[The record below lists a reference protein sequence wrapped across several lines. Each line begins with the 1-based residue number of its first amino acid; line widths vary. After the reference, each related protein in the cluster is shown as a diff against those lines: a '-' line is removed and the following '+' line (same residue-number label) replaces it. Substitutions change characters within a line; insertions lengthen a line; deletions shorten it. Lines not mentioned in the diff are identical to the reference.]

1 VKKEPVRAVK
11 GTRDILPDEVGAWHR
26 VEAAARSLFARYGY
40 REIRT
45 PVFEETQLFARG
57 IGQETDIVAKEMYT
71 FDDRDGSSLTLRPEA
86 TAGIVRAVIEHNLAN
101 TDPALKVWAMG
112 PMFRRERPQKGRY
125 RQFHQVDVEAFG
137 LTRPSIDVEVI
148 EVALRYLEECGV
160 RDGLL
165 VLNSVGDARC
175 RPAYVEALRAALR
188 RHTAE
193 LCADCQRRTET
204 NPLRVLDCKVPAD
217 QPVIEA
223 LPRVADHL
231 CAECRDHFSEVRRQL
246 ELMGV
251 PYRLSHRLVRG
262 LDYYTRTTFE
272 VLSGALGAQNSVLG
286 GGRYD
291 GLVRDLGGPDLA
303 GIGFALGMERLVML
317 APEPAGEGRA
327 DVFLAPLA
335 AEALDDALL
344 LQGRLRRAGL
354 RVLLDHEGSSLKA
367 QMKRADR
374 LGARFVA
381 LRGEDERRKGV
392 WTVRDMRGSA
402 QEEVAD
408 AAVFAHL
415 VDKKE
420 S

>member
-1 VKKEPVRAVK
+1 
-11 GTRDILPDEVGAWHR
+11 
-26 VEAAARSLFARYGY
+26 
-40 REIRT
+40 
-45 PVFEETQLFARG
+45 
-57 IGQETDIVAKEMYT
+57 
-71 FDDRDGSSLTLRPEA
+71 
-86 TAGIVRAVIEHNLAN
+86 
-101 TDPALKVWAMG
+101 
-112 PMFRRERPQKGRY
+112 
-125 RQFHQVDVEAFG
+125 
-137 LTRPSIDVEVI
+137 
-148 EVALRYLEECGV
+148 
-160 RDGLL
+160 
-165 VLNSVGDARC
+165 
-175 RPAYVEALRAALR
+175 
-188 RHTAE
+188 
-193 LCADCQRRTET
+193 
-204 NPLRVLDCKVPAD
+204 
-217 QPVIEA
+217 
-223 LPRVADHL
+223 
-231 CAECRDHFSEVRRQL
+231 
-246 ELMGV
+246 MGV